1 MYPVLL
7 ILHSVLRWLA
17 LGALVLALYRAFSG
31 VSGKKV
37 FSKADDSIRHWTA
50 TLFHIQLVLGM
61 ILYIKSPLVKYFW
74 QNRSEAMNDLDVS
87 FFGLY
92 HPVGMLLAVV
102 VLTIGSALAKRR
114 ATDAEKFNTMLY
126 WFAAVLLIILVIIPW
141 PFSPFANRPYIRIY

>member
-1 MYPVLL
+1 
-7 ILHSVLRWLA
+7 
-17 LGALVLALYRAFSG
+17 
-31 VSGKKV
+31 
-37 FSKADDSIRHWTA
+37 
-50 TLFHIQLVLGM
+50 M

-74 QNRSEAMNDLDVS
+74 QNRSETMNDLDVS

-114 ATDAEKFNTMLY
+114 ATDVEKFNTMLY
-126 WFAAVLLIILVIIPW
+126 WFAVVLLIILVIIPW

>member
-1 MYPVLL
+1 MYSTLL

-17 LGALVLALYRAFSG
+17 LVALVLALYRAFSG
-31 VSGKKV
+31 LTGKKV
-37 FSKADDSIRHWTA
+37 FSNTDDSIRHWTA

-61 ILYIKSPLVKYFW
+61 ILYIKSPLVTYFW
-74 QNRSEAMNDLDVS
+74 HNRSEAMNDLDVS

-92 HPVGMLLAVV
+92 HPIGMLLAVV
-102 VLTIGSALAKRR
+102 VLTVGSALAKRR